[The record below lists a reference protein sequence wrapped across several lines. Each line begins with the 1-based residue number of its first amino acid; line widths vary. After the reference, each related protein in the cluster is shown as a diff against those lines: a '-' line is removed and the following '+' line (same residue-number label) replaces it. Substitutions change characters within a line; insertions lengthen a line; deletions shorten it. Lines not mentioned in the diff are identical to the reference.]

1 MIRPPMT
8 RPAATQPAASLSGL
22 PDVELAAIAAAG
34 GRAAFGELVRRH
46 GSAVRGLLR
55 RMGAD
60 PATADDLAQ
69 DAFLTAYER
78 IGELRGHGAF
88 AGWIKRI
95 AARLYI
101 KRWRRNGRLEGLDER
116 FEDEGAGGERAAVDR
131 LDLDGA
137 LQALSPAERL
147 CVSLCCG
154 AGLTHAEAADA
165 LKTPLGTVKS
175 HVKRG
180 LDKLKARL
188 DPASADAAADPGG
201 RGAGGGGAAG
211 MAARGEHG

>member
-1 MIRPPMT
+1 MARGNETRGPP
-8 RPAATQPAASLSGL
+8 LSAL
-22 PDVELAAIAAAG
+22 PDVELAALASAG
-34 GRAAFGELVRRH
+34 GRQAFGELVRRH
-46 GSAVRGLLR
+46 GSAVRALLR

-60 PATADDLAQ
+60 PATADDVAQ
-69 DAFLTAYER
+69 DAFLAAYER

-101 KRWRRNGRLEGLDER
+101 KRWRRRGRLEALDDAEAP
-116 FEDEGAGGERAAVDR
+116 DLGVGGEGSAAFR
-131 LDLDGA
+131 LDLDDA
-137 LQALSPAERL
+137 LQALSEAERL

-175 HVKRG
+175 HVRRG

-188 DPASADAAADPGG
+188 SPQDN
-201 RGAGGGGAAG
+201 GATGGGAES
-211 MAARGEHG
+211 MTARGEHG